1 MNPSR
6 FFLLRLAL
14 LSAWNRRGTLFW
26 VVLSLALSTAL
37 MLAVEGLRQQA
48 RATFEES
55 VAGVDLIVGPRN
67 SPVQILLQAVFQVGE
82 AGPGL
87 SWASAQALARQD
99 GVAWT
104 VPIALG
110 DSLRGY
116 PVLGTTPAYLEH
128 MAFGGERLR
137 LAAGAAQLGLFQA
150 VVGSEV
156 AARLGYRPGDRLV
169 LSHGMS
175 LDGDDDDDHD
185 AGHGA
190 HADDHHGLHHHDHGD
205 KPFQVTGV
213 LVATGTPVDRQV
225 LVSLASLQ
233 AIHLDWQG
241 GAPLPGFV
249 IPPELVKKFD
259 LTPKQVDAVFVGLE
273 RRSDALALQRAIND
287 GKLPGLSEPMTAL
300 LPVLTLERL
309 WQVVAVVERALR
321 AVAVLVLVTG
331 LAGMVAALMAGLN
344 ERRRELALLRAVG
357 AGAQHGFWLL
367 ALEGLWLGLIG
378 VAGGVILVLLGF
390 DVAAP
395 RLWAALGFAA
405 PPSGHLAD
413 HLPWAWLPVPLL
425 ATWFAAL
432 LPGWRAWRLSLADG
446 LTPRL

>member
-1 MNPSR
+1 MSSSKL
-6 FFLLRLAL
+6 FLLRLAL
-14 LSAWNRRGTLFW
+14 LSAWNRRGTLLW

-87 SWASAQALARQD
+87 SWSSAQTLARQG
-99 GVAWT
+99 GVTWT

-110 DSLRGY
+110 DSLRGF

-128 MAFGGERLR
+128 MAFGGEPLR
-137 LAAGAAQLGLFQA
+137 LAAGSAQLGLFQA
-150 VVGSEV
+150 VIGSEV

-175 LDGDDDDDHD
+175 LDDDDDDD
-185 AGHGA
+185 DGGHG
-190 HADDHHGLHHHDHGD
+190 DHHEERGHHHHDHGD

-213 LVATGTPVDRQV
+213 LAVTGTPADRQV

-321 AVAVLVLVTG
+321 AVAVLVMVTG

-357 AGAQHGFWLL
+357 AGAGHGFWLL
-367 ALEGLWLGLIG
+367 ALEGFWLGLAG
-378 VAGGVILVLLGF
+378 VAGGVVLVLLGF
-390 DVAAP
+390 DVLAP

-413 HLPWAWLPVPLL
+413 HLPWLWLPVPLL
-425 ATWFAAL
+425 AAWFAAL